1 MSKSYEHPNDPIV
14 GYCTK
19 LTVKQ
24 TPTEKELEESTIKNH
39 QHYGM
44 LGAPEVLQFG
54 KNFIHLIGAKR
65 VLDIG
70 TFTGASALAWATALP
85 ADGEVQSF
93 DVDHS
98 ALKSIGLPIIK
109 KHPELEK
116 RITFNLGPAVEKLDE
131 LIGKGESGKY
141 DLAFID
147 ADKINYTNYY
157 KKCMKL
163 LRSGG
168 VILVDN
174 ALWNNAVTKN
184 PSTFDASTKAIDECN
199 KYIFEDESSNSTL
212 LTIGDGVHVAF
223 KK

>member
-1 MSKSYEHPNDPIV
+1 MSKSYENPNDPIV
-14 GYCTK
+14 DYCTK

-24 TPTEKELEESTIKNH
+24 TEAEKELEDATIKNISH
-39 QHYGM
+39 FSM

-70 TFTGASALAWATALP
+70 TFTGASALAWAIALP
-85 ADGEVQSF
+85 SDGEVQSF

-98 ALKSIGLPIIK
+98 PLKSVGLPIIQ
-109 KHPELEK
+109 KHPDLEK
-116 RITFNLGPAVEKLDE
+116 KITFNLGPANDKLGE
-131 LIGKGESGKY
+131 LIAKGESGKF
-141 DLAFID
+141 DFAFID
-147 ADKINYTNYY
+147 ADKGNYKNYY

-174 ALWNNAVTKN
+174 SLWNNAVTKD
-184 PSTFDASTKAIDECN
+184 PSTFDESTKAIDECN
-199 KYIFEDESSNSTL
+199 KFIFADDSSYSTL
-212 LTIGDGVHVAF
+212 LTLGDGLHVAF
-223 KK
+223 KN